1 MSAVI
6 HDQLTELVAASDPAE
21 WRETLAVVSTYGKSD
36 EFPGLC
42 AALGDRLEGAG
53 DPANA
58 SLCHMCALSLGRA
71 VGYWRA
77 TLEESRGGGGSANS
91 TADLLSLQDFVEK
104 VTVFS
109 KTVESYEVEDDV
121 ADLFAEYAGALA
133 GQGMLVAA
141 AKYLRGTTRDCKEL
155 RDRIYRSRVGRY
167 CPDLVSN
174 PPDFPY
180 GFVNVGAARDLT
192 GITLKQQPGAASAPA
207 QHQQVHH
214 AQGNGMAQQQQQ
226 PASQE
231 SAQHQQYQQQPAR
244 QVQQSAQP
252 HASPRLQPQQ
262 QQQQQQ
268 QQQPAAVPATPS
280 LPPGWVALQDPSSG
294 RTYYA
299 NQNTGESAWELPAA
313 AQQQQQQPAATAAGG
328 GYAQSASNGYG
339 HPQPASTAAAQGQT
353 PTRPSATST
362 SQRVASSK
370 RPRLCV
376 SFLQLLF

>member
-1 MSAVI
+1 MSASAERAVKDALLVGNFEAAVECCFRAGQLADALVLASCGGADLWAKAQAEYFRRESGRRPFLGLVSAVI
-6 HDQLTELVAASDPAE
+6 HDQLTELVSASDPAE

-58 SLCHMCALSLGRA
+58 SLCYMCALSLGQA
-71 VGYWRA
+71 VGYWRE
-77 TLEESRGGGGSANS
+77 TLEGRKGGDNA
-91 TADLLSLQDFVEK
+91 TDDLLSLQDFVEK

-109 KTVESYEVEDDV
+109 KTVDSYELEDDV

-133 GQGMLVAA
+133 SQGMLVAA

-192 GITLKQQPGAASAPA
+192 GITLKQQPAAASA
-207 QHQQVHH
+207 QHQQVQP
-214 AQGNGMAQQQQQ
+214 AQGGGVAHQ

-231 SAQHQQYQQQPAR
+231 SAQQYQQQQQHQQYQQQYQQQPSQ
-244 QVQQSAQP
+244 QVQQSVQP
-252 HASPRLQPQQ
+252 NASPQLQPQQ
-262 QQQQQQ
+262 
-268 QQQPAAVPATPS
+268 PASVPASPS

-299 NQNTGESAWELPAA
+299 NQSTGESAWELPAA
-313 AQQQQQQPAATAAGG
+313 APAA
-328 GYAQSASNGYG
+328 
-339 HPQPASTAAAQGQT
+339 
-353 PTRPSATST
+353 
-362 SQRVASSK
+362 
-370 RPRLCV
+370 
-376 SFLQLLF
+376 